1 MMMHTCHCINIK
13 LVCGK
18 CGKEYDSSEYIEK
31 HIDKMHGGD
40 IDMA

>member
-1 MMMHTCHCINIK
+1 MMTHICRCINIK
-13 LVCGK
+13 LVCRK

-31 HIDKMHGGD
+31 HIDEMHGGD

>member
-1 MMMHTCHCINIK
+1 MMMHTHCCINIK

-18 CGKEYDSSEYIEK
+18 CGKEYDSSVYIEK
-31 HIDKMHGGD
+31 HIDEMHGGD